1 MIGVQYFKGAEIKTM
16 SAMHDLRAMYEKT
29 LKCTAWVFRN
39 GTDAHGSFQFYPRR
53 ARMSDLHVM
62 ALAIAVKSACMDS
75 ENRLCSKL
83 RTNYRSRFPELIDRT
98 RFTRRRRQLQ
108 ICFAELTKRISMTL
122 WVDSSNLIV
131 DSMPC
136 PVVKNCR
143 ERASHYVKKTRSMYR
158 GKGTPRWT
166 RNSSLATNC
175 EYSRAS
181 TVYSRTCR

>member
-98 RFTRRRRQLQ
+98 RSL
-108 ICFAELTKRISMTL
+108 AGD
-122 WVDSSNLIV
+122 V
-131 DSMPC
+131 
-136 PVVKNCR
+136 NCR
-143 ERASHYVKKTRSMYR
+143 YASRSLPSGSLWRYELIRATWLLTPCLVLWWRTAENGVSHYVKKTRSMYR